1 MKRNILSQCL
11 AAAALAATLAP
22 GMAQAA
28 VACTDSIRTDDLGLN
43 PSYVSC
49 TGSFVGNLPEVTITY
64 DGADYAYIGKTEN
77 SDITG
82 AGPFGAYGTDFKSGT
97 LTFDEAWTGSFIV
110 GLKAGNDYSLYKFE
124 SALPVYA
131 IAFDTLGVSVNRNGI
146 GNGLSHVALYG
157 GEPVPAIPEP
167 GTYALMLAGLGAIS
181 FVARRRGIKR

>member
-1 MKRNILSQCL
+1 MKRNTLSQCL
-11 AAAALAATLAP
+11 AAAALAVALAP

-49 TGSFVGNLPEVTITY
+49 TGSFAGNLPEETITY
-64 DGADYAYIGKTEN
+64 DGVDYAYMGKTEN

-82 AGPFGAYGTDFKSGT
+82 AGPFGAFGADFKSGT
-97 LTFDEAWTGSFIV
+97 LTFDEAWTGSFIL

-167 GTYALMLAGLGAIS
+167 GTYALMLAGLGALG
-181 FVARRRGIKR
+181 FMARRRRQG